1 MPIKQSVAYAIGAMM
16 QLPPSE
22 RHAPLPSRV
31 ICQQVELPE
40 AYVLQLLRKLRAA
53 GLVHSTRGVQG
64 GYNLIRSLDEV
75 SVMEIYD
82 ALGYSFERTPSPDD
96 PAAIPHRNRTLV
108 EQILK
113 SIASELRSCMGNL
126 KIADLR

>member
-16 QLPPSE
+16 QLSPSE
-22 RHAPLPSRV
+22 YHAPLPSRA

-40 AYVLQLLRKLRAA
+40 AYVLQLLRKLRDA

-64 GYNLIRSLDEV
+64 GYNLIRPLHQV

-82 ALGYSFERTPSPDD
+82 ALGYSFERSPAPDD
-96 PAAIPHRNRTLV
+96 PAANPHRNRALV
-108 EQILK
+108 EQILQA
-113 SIASELRSCMGNL
+113 IASELRSCMGDL
-126 KIADLR
+126 KISELF